1 LDGAV
6 SVFIADG
13 KPLFGDA
20 ARAQFDARAD
30 LRVVGVATDGMHAI
44 AEVTRIR
51 PSVAVIDV
59 DLPNCDG
66 VRATRLIRDRTST
79 NVVLVAD
86 GEDDALLL
94 DAVHAGATGFVSRE
108 SPIEALIDAAR
119 AVARGDVAIPP
130 RMLARLIAGLVRR
143 RREQEIAMRVSGTLT
158 PREREILLLVADGAD
173 NEAIAQRLVISPET
187 VRTHTQNLLRK
198 LGLHSRLEAAAFVLR
213 NRIGEEL
220 EVADVDTPV
229 DVDGADLRVVIG

>member
-30 LRVVGVATDGMHAI
+30 LHVVGVATDGMHAI
-44 AEVTRIR
+44 AEVMRIH

-66 VRATRLIRDRTST
+66 VRATRLICDRTST

-108 SPIEALIDAAR
+108 SPIEALIEAAR

-173 NEAIAQRLVISPET
+173 NDAIAQRLVISPET
-187 VRTHTQNLLRK
+187 VRTHSQNLLRK

-220 EVADVDTPV
+220 EITDVDTV
-229 DVDGADLRVVIG
+229 DADGTELRVVIG

>member
-1 LDGAV
+1 V
-6 SVFIADG
+6 SVYIADG

-20 ARAQFDARAD
+20 ARAQFGARAD
-30 LRVVGVATDGMHAI
+30 LNVMGVATDGMHAI
-44 AEVTRIR
+44 AEISRLR

-66 VRATRLIRDRTST
+66 VRATRLIRDRTPTS
-79 NVVLVAD
+79 VVLVAD

-108 SPIEALIDAAR
+108 SPIEALIEATR

-130 RMLARLIAGLVRR
+130 RMLAGLIAGLVRR
-143 RREQEIAMRVSGTLT
+143 RREQEVAMRVTGTLT
-158 PREREILLLVADGAD
+158 PREREILLLVAGGAD
-173 NEAIAQRLVISPET
+173 NDAIAQRLVISPQT

-220 EVADVDTPV
+220 EVINVGSLDDEA
-229 DVDGADLRVVIG
+229 GLRLVAR